1 MGRESE
7 AIDLIA
13 DSVYRRSTTVSH
25 PVDRLRILFPHCHS
39 TRASGVLLEGWRGE
53 REGIERRERCRGEKT
68 KKSEVNRRR
77 GRGGREWRSLV
88 CSLVAVDG
96 VAFALSADIG
106 IINFPTTGGEDVFV
120 PLVPSPLDHL
130 ARVRLV
136 LLHSDILNHSEIS
149 RERDRERGREREP

>member
-1 MGRESE
+1 
-7 AIDLIA
+7 
-13 DSVYRRSTTVSH
+13 
-25 PVDRLRILFPHCHS
+25 
-39 TRASGVLLEGWRGE
+39 LEDWRGE

-68 KKSEVNRRR
+68 RRVKLIEG
-77 GRGGREWRSLV
+77 GRGDRVWRSLV
-88 CSLVAVDG
+88 CPLVAVDG
-96 VAFALSADIG
+96 VAFALSTDIR